1 MCQSINM
8 DQNVQLLLQLKN
20 KHQLHAEPV
29 EHKKDDSLLKARFFI
44 GSQYWDL
51 YIDNEYGYFNTNK
64 QLVCIYLVLNAL
76 EEYNEAEDYLLW
88 CKANGLNAS
97 DNSWLEYYRYLG
109 KAFQK
114 IEQLIGKIDSFI
126 NPLDYQLN
134 AGSFHALLNYEA
146 NDQL

>member
-1 MCQSINM
+1 M
-8 DQNVQLLLQLKN
+8 DHNVQLLLELKN
-20 KHQLHAEPV
+20 KHQLHVELAED
-29 EHKKDDSLLKARFFI
+29 KKLGALLKVRFYI
-44 GSQYWDL
+44 GTKYWDL
-51 YIDNEYGYFNTNK
+51 YIDDEYSYFNVNQ
-64 QLVCIYLVLNAL
+64 QLVCIYLILNTL
-76 EEYNEAEDYLLW
+76 EEYSEADDYLLW

-114 IEQLIGKIDSFI
+114 IEKLIGKIDSFI